1 MYRLILDGDLLDFT
15 MATYPEHH
23 IKVQVLFRC
32 CTQDTCNWVRQ
43 GAGGGG
49 VKKEK
54 NKQTQREETYLRYG
68 SALVMDSGENRKV
81 QSVSAAVITKH
92 LRNPNIAVRC
102 QGVYTLRAIH
112 SLN

>member
-23 IKVQVLFRC
+23 IKVQVLFR
-32 CTQDTCNWVRQ
+32 
-43 GAGGGG
+43 

-54 NKQTQREETYLRYG
+54 NRQTQREETYLRYG

>member
-23 IKVQVLFRC
+23 IKVQVLFR
-32 CTQDTCNWVRQ
+32 
-43 GAGGGG
+43 

-54 NKQTQREETYLRYG
+54 NRQTQREETYLRYG

-102 QGVYTLRAIH
+102 QGVYTLCAIH